1 MKYTDCNLC
10 GGRNLIFVL
19 KGRDRRVRVDDK
31 REFKLYKCRD
41 CGLIFQNPRLEWEE
55 LKYFYCSDDGRQT
68 YYDES
73 NNPILRFFDNFKKK
87 FKKPALWDCGKS
99 GGKFLDI
106 GCDKGLCEKT
116 MIPLYP
122 SWKFYGIEPNENSFM
137 EASRVSGFRVRKG
150 FLEEANFPDDFFNV
164 ILINHVLE
172 HVLNPAG
179 TLKECYRILKPGG
192 AFNSRRAEF

>member
-1 MKYTDCNLC
+1 M
-10 GGRNLIFVL
+10 
-19 KGRDRRVRVDDK
+19 
-31 REFKLYKCRD
+31 
-41 CGLIFQNPRLEWEE
+41 
-55 LKYFYCSDDGRQT
+55 
-68 YYDES
+68 
-73 NNPILRFFDNFKKK
+73 RFFDNFKKK

-192 AFNSRRAEF
+192 I